1 MMNENILSLFKKCSD
16 IIQKEIGTY
25 EKDQFHKDAGMGAD
39 GTPTKWIDKK
49 AEETAVEFLQDNC
62 DYNILSEEEGVLP
75 GKDDETIIIDPID
88 GTRNAILDIPFYCIS
103 LAFAKDDLS
112 TTTVGYVRNLATG
125 KEYSAIKGKGAFSG
139 KRELTPVIRDDW
151 IFSVYLGENAH
162 PDSAKIASIP
172 RRTRSLGSA
181 ALEICMVA
189 DGIFDLHHHWTLDQ
203 KRSLRITDLAA
214 AVLILREAGGEV
226 YDRDWNP
233 LNMNLDPTER
243 KDVTAIYDKDILEV
257 IR

>member
-1 MMNENILSLFKKCSD
+1 MMKEEILKLFKDCSNLV
-16 IIQKEIGTY
+16 QKKIKNADMTRFQEEIGL
-25 EKDQFHKDAGMGAD
+25 GAD
-39 GTPTKWIDKK
+39 GTPTKWIDKE
-49 AEETAVEFLQDNC
+49 AETAAIESLQDNS
-62 DYNILSEEEGVLP
+62 DYSILSEEEGMIE
-75 GKDDETIIIDPID
+75 GKDEGTIIIDPVD
-88 GTRNAILDIPFYCIS
+88 GTRNAVLDIPFYCIS
-103 LAFAKDDLS
+103 LAFAEEDLS
-112 TTTVGYVRNLATG
+112 TTSVGYVRNLVTG
-125 KEYSAIKGKGAFSG
+125 KEYGAIKGKGG
-139 KRELTPVIRDDW
+139 YCNGRELKPVIRDDW

-189 DGIFDLHHHWTLDQ
+189 DGVFDLHYHWTLDQ

-226 YDRDWNP
+226 YDRNCNP
-233 LNMNLDPTER
+233 INMNLDPTER

-257 IR
+257 IK

>member
-1 MMNENILSLFKKCSD
+1 MMNEEILSLFKECADLVQEEVVS
-16 IIQKEIGTY
+16 Q
-25 EKDQFHKDAGMGAD
+25 EKDQFHEDMGMGAD

-49 AEETAVEFLQDNC
+49 AEETAIKFLQDNC
-62 DYNILSEEEGVLP
+62 GYSILSEEEGVLP
-75 GKDDETIIIDPID
+75 GKEDGTIIIDPID

-103 LAFAKDDLS
+103 LAFAEEDLS
-112 TTTVGYVRNLATG
+112 TVRVGYVRNLVTG
-125 KEYSAIKGKGAFSG
+125 KEYSAVKGEGAFCG
-139 KRELTPVIRDDW
+139 ERELNPVIRDDW
-151 IFSVYLGENAH
+151 IFSVYMGENAH

-214 AVLILREAGGEV
+214 AVMILREVGGEV
-226 YDRDWNP
+226 YDKDWQP
-233 LNMNLDPTER
+233 INMNLNPTER
-243 KDVTAIYDKDILEV
+243 KDVTAIYDKDILV
-257 IR
+257 VVR

>member
-1 MMNENILSLFKKCSD
+1 MSEEILSLFKRCADLVQEEVVS
-16 IIQKEIGTY
+16 Q
-25 EKDQFHKDAGMGAD
+25 EKDQFHEDMGMGAD

-49 AEETAVEFLQDNC
+49 AEDIAIKFLQDNC
-62 DYNILSEEEGVLP
+62 DYSILSEEEGVLT
-75 GKDDETIIIDPID
+75 GEDDGTIIIDPID

-103 LAFAKDDLS
+103 LAFAEEDLS
-112 TTTVGYVRNLATG
+112 TVTVGYVRNLATG
-125 KEYSAIKGKGAFSG
+125 KEYSAIKGKGAFCG
-139 KRELTPVIRDDW
+139 DRELKPVIRDDW
-151 IFSVYLGENAH
+151 IFSVYMGENAH
-162 PDSAKIASIP
+162 PDSAKIASVP

-226 YDRDWNP
+226 YDRDCQP
-233 LNMNLDPTER
+233 INMKLDPTER

-257 IR
+257 VK

>member
-1 MMNENILSLFKKCSD
+1 MMSEEILSLFKGCSD
-16 IIQKEIGTY
+16 LVQKEVVSQ
-25 EKDQFHKDAGMGAD
+25 EKDQFHEDMGMGAD

-49 AEETAVEFLQDNC
+49 AEETAVDFLQDNC
-62 DYNILSEEEGVLP
+62 DYSILSEEKGVIP
-75 GKDDETIIIDPID
+75 GEDDGTIIIDPID
-88 GTRNAILDIPFYCIS
+88 GTRNAILDIPIYCIS
-103 LAFAKDDLS
+103 LAFAEEDLS

-125 KEYSAIKGKGAFSG
+125 KEYSAIKGEGAFSG
-139 KRELTPVIRDDW
+139 ERELKPVIRDDW
-151 IFSVYLGENAH
+151 IFSVYMGENAH
-162 PDSAKIASIP
+162 PDSVKIASIP
-172 RRTRSLGSA
+172 RRTRSLGAA

-214 AVLILREAGGEV
+214 AVLILREVGGQV

-233 LNMNLDPTER
+233 VNMKLDPTER